1 MEARRISAIIKYN
14 NKDISVDISKYLK
27 SISYTDNLSGEAD
40 DLQIKLEDRDGLWQ
54 STWMPEKGALLDVTL
69 QQKYWQNLSALPQ
82 SLRLGLFEIDEIT
95 SSGYPSEVQIKAVSV
110 PDNNTLRGTERSRS
124 WEKAKLQVIANDIAS
139 AAGMS
144 LFWDTEENPVLDRA
158 EQTEQSDLSFLYAIC
173 KDKGLALKISDKKII
188 VFDEAKYEA
197 EKAKITIVKP
207 GTVYK
212 KESGMKY
219 LFVGTGY
226 SLRTKIRDI
235 YAACRVNYQQGSS
248 KSNIRDVATII
259 PAGTRG
265 TAGDNVFFAINHDVS
280 ILAGTIEAEA
290 AASCTVAGT
299 VGNGYLPG
307 EINKIVDPIPY
318 VAKMVNI
325 TTSEGGAD
333 IETDDSLREAIREAP
348 EGFSVAGP
356 VGEYIRIAKRASTLI
371 VDVSVTTPKPGQV
384 LIVPLL
390 NEGGIP
396 GEEML
401 KIVETACNERSV
413 RPLTDQVIVKAPD
426 IVKFNVEVTY
436 YINRADEAQ
445 SISIQSGVAKA
456 VNDYVIWQKSK
467 LGRDINPD
475 ELISLIKKAGAK
487 RVFIASPNFQ
497 VIEENNI
504 AIAENVSVILGGMED
519 E

>member
-1 MEARRISAIIKYN
+1 MEARRILTIIKYN
-14 NKDISVDISKYLK
+14 NKDISADISKYLK

-40 DLQIKLEDRDGLWQ
+40 DLQITLEDKAGLWQ
-54 STWMPEKGALLDVTL
+54 STWIPEKGALLDVML
-69 QQKYWQNLSALPQ
+69 QQKYWQTLSELPQ

-235 YAACRVNYQQGSS
+235 YAACRVSYQQGSS
-248 KSNIRDVATII
+248 KSNIEATY
-259 PAGTRG
+259 
-265 TAGDNVFFAINHDVS
+265 
-280 ILAGTIEAEA
+280 
-290 AASCTVAGT
+290 TVAGKKGKTLQVNEQVESVAEALNLAKKRLREKNKDEVTGSLNMLGNFVLLSGGT
-299 VGNGYLPG
+299 VNLLGFGAFDGKYLITRASHDIGSGYTTNIDVRRCLNGY
-307 EINKIVDPIPY
+307 
-318 VAKMVNI
+318 
-325 TTSEGGAD
+325 
-333 IETDDSLREAIREAP
+333 
-348 EGFSVAGP
+348 
-356 VGEYIRIAKRASTLI
+356 
-371 VDVSVTTPKPGQV
+371 
-384 LIVPLL
+384 
-390 NEGGIP
+390 
-396 GEEML
+396 
-401 KIVETACNERSV
+401 
-413 RPLTDQVIVKAPD
+413 
-426 IVKFNVEVTY
+426 
-436 YINRADEAQ
+436 
-445 SISIQSGVAKA
+445 
-456 VNDYVIWQKSK
+456 
-467 LGRDINPD
+467 
-475 ELISLIKKAGAK
+475 
-487 RVFIASPNFQ
+487 
-497 VIEENNI
+497 
-504 AIAENVSVILGGMED
+504 
-519 E
+519 

>member
-1 MEARRISAIIKYN
+1 MEARRILTIIKYN
-14 NKDISVDISKYLK
+14 NKDISADISKYLK

-40 DLQIKLEDRDGLWQ
+40 DLQITLEDKAGLWQ
-54 STWMPEKGALLDVTL
+54 STWMPEKGALLDVML
-69 QQKYWQNLSALPQ
+69 QQKYWQTLSALPQ

-235 YAACRVNYQQGSS
+235 YAACRVSYQQGSS
-248 KSNIRDVATII
+248 KSNIEATY
-259 PAGTRG
+259 
-265 TAGDNVFFAINHDVS
+265 
-280 ILAGTIEAEA
+280 
-290 AASCTVAGT
+290 TVAGKKGKTLQVNEQVESVAEALNLAKKRLREKNKDEVTGSLNMLGNFVLLSGVT
-299 VGNGYLPG
+299 VNLLGFGAFDGRYLITRASHDIGGGYTTNIDVRRCLNGY
-307 EINKIVDPIPY
+307 
-318 VAKMVNI
+318 
-325 TTSEGGAD
+325 
-333 IETDDSLREAIREAP
+333 
-348 EGFSVAGP
+348 
-356 VGEYIRIAKRASTLI
+356 
-371 VDVSVTTPKPGQV
+371 
-384 LIVPLL
+384 
-390 NEGGIP
+390 
-396 GEEML
+396 
-401 KIVETACNERSV
+401 
-413 RPLTDQVIVKAPD
+413 
-426 IVKFNVEVTY
+426 
-436 YINRADEAQ
+436 
-445 SISIQSGVAKA
+445 
-456 VNDYVIWQKSK
+456 
-467 LGRDINPD
+467 
-475 ELISLIKKAGAK
+475 
-487 RVFIASPNFQ
+487 
-497 VIEENNI
+497 
-504 AIAENVSVILGGMED
+504 
-519 E
+519 

>member
-40 DLQIKLEDRDGLWQ
+40 DLQITLEDKAGLWQ
-54 STWMPEKGALLDVTL
+54 STWMPEKGALLDVML
-69 QQKYWQNLSALPQ
+69 QQKYWQTLSALPQ

-188 VFDEAKYEA
+188 IFDEAKYEA

-235 YAACRVNYQQGSS
+235 YAACRVSYQQGSS
-248 KSNIRDVATII
+248 KSNIEATY
-259 PAGTRG
+259 
-265 TAGDNVFFAINHDVS
+265 
-280 ILAGTIEAEA
+280 
-290 AASCTVAGT
+290 TVAGKKGKTLQVNEQVESVVEALNLAKKRLREKNKDEVTGSLNMLGNFVLLSGVT
-299 VGNGYLPG
+299 VNLLGFGAFDGRYLITRASHDIGSGYTTNIDVRRCLNGY
-307 EINKIVDPIPY
+307 
-318 VAKMVNI
+318 
-325 TTSEGGAD
+325 
-333 IETDDSLREAIREAP
+333 
-348 EGFSVAGP
+348 
-356 VGEYIRIAKRASTLI
+356 
-371 VDVSVTTPKPGQV
+371 
-384 LIVPLL
+384 
-390 NEGGIP
+390 
-396 GEEML
+396 
-401 KIVETACNERSV
+401 
-413 RPLTDQVIVKAPD
+413 
-426 IVKFNVEVTY
+426 
-436 YINRADEAQ
+436 
-445 SISIQSGVAKA
+445 
-456 VNDYVIWQKSK
+456 
-467 LGRDINPD
+467 
-475 ELISLIKKAGAK
+475 
-487 RVFIASPNFQ
+487 
-497 VIEENNI
+497 
-504 AIAENVSVILGGMED
+504 
-519 E
+519 